1 MDWFGERE
9 SEHATQSVHDE
20 NRKRLWIIH
29 SDDSNESDE
38 ARDTS
43 SSNHPFDRVVALG
56 RPSSEERRD
65 VPNVDDY
72 DESLFEYESL
82 TYFNLPRPL
91 PHEVIIA
98 VQAATISSLKMNVQK
113 EVTID
118 NVALDLDSGIAIV
131 GVVREVGDLVDKE
144 SIQVGNRVATVLKSV
159 MKNARYA
166 QVSADMIVQ
175 VPPGLDSAEA
185 AATAYTYLLAFQ
197 TLTHGIVDPVLR
209 YSTNLF
215 SGKNILIMDGASTS
229 SQAMIQIA
237 KSLGAQSVFA
247 TGPDSRHEILQN
259 LGAIPL
265 QEDPKEWIQRIEGRI
280 HVVIDNVLA
289 KCCDRAVQKQFLAQ
303 ISLMFSSS
311 TDATYYDLFTNLE
324 CYPGKIKDDL
334 KYVLLL
340 FAEARIK
347 PKISKYVNS
356 DELAYGLVTIEP
368 GAIAGSIICE
378 PWNRRG
384 PPKSSKEGYTQMVR
398 T

>member
-1 MDWFGERE
+1 MAWFGERDI
-9 SEHATQSVHDE
+9 EHLTQSLHDE
-20 NRKRLWIIH
+20 NRKRLWTIPT
-29 SDDSNESDE
+29 DDSNESDE

-43 SSNHPFDRVVALG
+43 FSKHPHDRVVALG
-56 RPSSEERRD
+56 RPSSEGSRD

-72 DESLFEYESL
+72 DETLFEYESL

-91 PHEVIIA
+91 PHQVIIA

-131 GVVREVGDLVDKE
+131 GVIREVGDSVDKK

-175 VPPGLDSAEA
+175 VPCGLDSAEA
-185 AATAYTYLLAFQ
+185 AATSYTYLLAFQ
-197 TLTHGIVDPVLR
+197 TLTHGIMDPMLR

-215 SGKNILIMDGASTS
+215 CGKNILIMDGASTS
-229 SQAMIQIA
+229 GQAMIQIA
-237 KSLGAQSVFA
+237 KTLGAQRTFA
-247 TGPDSRHEILQN
+247 TGPDSRREILRS

-265 QEDPKEWIQRIEGRI
+265 QEDPNEWIQTIKGRI
-280 HVVIDNVLA
+280 HVVVDNVLA
-289 KCCDRAVQKQFLAQ
+289 KSCDRAVQKVLVKRDGRIVYFGMPITMDSLKYGSKDSWICLFQQFLAQ

-324 CYPGKIKDDL
+324 CYPEKIK
-334 KYVLLL
+334 VCASCIQ
-340 FAEARIK
+340 F
-347 PKISKYVNS
+347 V
-356 DELAYGLVTIEP
+356 
-368 GAIAGSIICE
+368 
-378 PWNRRG
+378 
-384 PPKSSKEGYTQMVR
+384 
-398 T
+398 

>member
-1 MDWFGERE
+1 MDWFGKRE
-9 SEHATQSVHDE
+9 SEHATPSVHDE

-56 RPSSEERRD
+56 RPSSEESRD

-166 QVSADMIVQ
+166 QVSSDMIVQ

-289 KCCDRAVQKQFLAQ
+289 KCCDRAVQKVLVKKGGRIVYFGMPITMDSLKYGSSDSWKCLVQQFLAQ

-324 CYPGKIKDDL
+324 CYPGKIKVRFASI
-334 KYVLLL
+334 VLYSS
-340 FAEARIK
+340 AN
-347 PKISKYVNS
+347 NS
-356 DELAYGLVTIEP
+356 
-368 GAIAGSIICE
+368 
-378 PWNRRG
+378 
-384 PPKSSKEGYTQMVR
+384 Q
-398 T
+398 

>member
-56 RPSSEERRD
+56 RPSSEESRD

-166 QVSADMIVQ
+166 QVSSDMIVQ

-289 KCCDRAVQKQFLAQ
+289 KCCDRAVQKVLVKKGGRIVYFGMPITMDSLKYGSSDSWKCLVQQFLAQ

-324 CYPGKIKDDL
+324 CYPGKIKVRFASI
-334 KYVLLL
+334 VLYSS
-340 FAEARIK
+340 AN
-347 PKISKYVNS
+347 NS
-356 DELAYGLVTIEP
+356 
-368 GAIAGSIICE
+368 
-378 PWNRRG
+378 
-384 PPKSSKEGYTQMVR
+384 Q
-398 T
+398 

>member
-1 MDWFGERE
+1 
-9 SEHATQSVHDE
+9 
-20 NRKRLWIIH
+20 
-29 SDDSNESDE
+29 
-38 ARDTS
+38 
-43 SSNHPFDRVVALG
+43 
-56 RPSSEERRD
+56 
-65 VPNVDDY
+65 
-72 DESLFEYESL
+72 
-82 TYFNLPRPL
+82 L

-166 QVSADMIVQ
+166 QVSSDMIVQ

-215 SGKNILIMDGASTS
+215 SEKNILIMDGASTS

-289 KCCDRAVQKQFLAQ
+289 KCCDRAVQKVLVKKGGRIVYFGMPITMDSLKYGSSDSWKCLVQQFLAQ

-324 CYPGKIKDDL
+324 CYPGKIKVRFASI
-334 KYVLLL
+334 VL
-340 FAEARIK
+340 
-347 PKISKYVNS
+347 YNS
-356 DELAYGLVTIEP
+356 ANN
-368 GAIAGSIICE
+368 S
-378 PWNRRG
+378 
-384 PPKSSKEGYTQMVR
+384 Q
-398 T
+398 